1 MKKIGGSGNGCR
13 FLRVD
18 IESAVNS
25 IDKYSSITVG
35 GIIINGNC
43 CFFYLKGVKTGK
55 NLQNVKEFKTECG
68 CVSKQ

>member
-1 MKKIGGSGNGCR
+1 MKKIGGSGNGCN
-13 FLRVD
+13 FEGGHC
-18 IESAVNS
+18 ESAAQS
-25 IDKYSSITVG
+25 IDNKSSITVG

>member
-1 MKKIGGSGNGCR
+1 MVVI
-13 FLRVD
+13 LRVD
-18 IESAVNS
+18 TVNQLHS
-25 IDKYSSITVG
+25 LLNNKSSITVG